1 MQEKGDELNR
11 PEDKTSIVRRLF
23 LYLLMIA
30 FFLCVV
36 IVYFQNL
43 YYSTR
48 ENIVSNGRIN
58 AIESTNQLDKNL
70 LSGLN
75 VLKLAGY
82 TLDNMIKDDY
92 AKEDILEYLTNETV
106 AVGDSLVSDTTGI
119 YGYIKGDFMDGS
131 GWVPEGDYDPK
142 GRPWYTGAIEEKGD
156 IVIVDPYID
165 LDTGSV
171 TISIVKSLCDG
182 ESVVGI
188 DLLMDGFQET
198 LEEHVKGG
206 RSCSEFLI
214 NERGKV
220 IAHSD
225 RTKIGI
231 DIDDSPDPFFSD
243 MSDWLEKNDSGFFN
257 IRENGRDYIVYV
269 LPLDYSWSCVS
280 VTDATGDFRKLYV
293 SLIITIISA
302 IIILGIFLF
311 LVNRMEIKNRE
322 ALESNIITEKAMAAN
337 EAKSAFLSNMSHEIR
352 TPINAVL
359 GMNEMILREC
369 EDEDILL
376 YAENVRTAGN
386 TLLGLIN
393 DVLDFSKI
401 EAGKLTINP
410 AEYDL
415 SSLVN
420 DLVNMISVR
429 AEEKGLAVIT
439 EFDPE
444 IPKLLYGDEIRIKQ
458 VITNIL
464 TNAVKYTEKGGVT
477 FRIRY
482 EKPKDDADSIVLRVS
497 VIDTGIGIKTQDMH
511 KLFSKFERIDEKRNR
526 NIEGTGLGMSIT
538 KNLLILMGSELQV
551 GSVYGQGSVFSF
563 ALKQKVIKW
572 EPLGDYKSAFDK
584 RMAERKKYRE
594 KLTAPDASVLVVD
607 DNAMNLMVFKS
618 LLKKTQIK
626 VETAS
631 SGDEGISYSLDRKYD
646 IIFLDHMMPK
656 KDGIQT
662 LHEMEA
668 EEKSPNKDT
677 PVICLTANAIS
688 GAKEEYIKE
697 GFNDYLSK
705 PVDAVKLEEML
716 IRYLPEEK
724 VVIKEEAEKEEKKND
739 LDKIPA
745 SVRECSVIDEREG
758 LSNSGTL
765 ESYLSLLKIFYD
777 SIDEKADELYILY
790 NSREIKD
797 FTVKVHALK
806 SSAKLIGAV
815 ILGEEA
821 QRLEDAGKSDD
832 TTYIDRHFAS
842 FLEDY
847 LRFKKILSPEFGEH
861 EGYDDRQEADMEM
874 MRSVYSEIAS
884 AAAAMDC
891 DTLEGIFEEM
901 KAYRIPEAEADF
913 YGKLKAAAGDFD
925 YDAVTSLLTEK

>member
-1 MQEKGDELNR
+1 MQAQKAEQKR
-11 PEDKTSIVRRLF
+11 PEEKNSVTRRVI

-43 YYSTR
+43 YYSIK
-48 ENIVSNGRIN
+48 ENIISNGRIN
-58 AIESTNQLDKNL
+58 AIESTYQIEKNL
-70 LSGLN
+70 LSSFN
-75 VLKLAGY
+75 ILKLAGY
-82 TLDNMIKDDY
+82 TLDNMLKDDY
-92 AKEDILEYLTNETV
+92 SKEDILSYLTNETV
-106 AVGDSLVSDTTGI
+106 AVSESLISDTTGI
-119 YGYIKGDFMDGS
+119 YGYIDGEYMDGS
-131 GWVPEGDYDPK
+131 GWIPEEGYDAK
-142 GRPWYTGAIEEKGD
+142 DRPWYKEAMAGNGN
-156 IVIVDPYID
+156 IVIVDPYVD

-171 TISIVKSLCDG
+171 TIAIVKPLCDG

-188 DLLMDGFQET
+188 DLMMDGFQDVI
-198 LEEHVKGG
+198 EEHVNKG
-206 RSCSEFLI
+206 RSYAEFLI

-225 RTKIGI
+225 KEKIGI
-231 DIDDSPDPFFSD
+231 DISKSESPFFS
-243 MSDWLEKNDSGFFN
+243 SIYGWLEKHDSGYFN
-257 IRENGRDYIVYV
+257 IRNKGRSYIVYV
-269 LPLDYSWSCVS
+269 MPLDLGWSCVS
-280 VTDATGDFRKLYV
+280 VIDATSDFQRLYI
-293 SLIITIISA
+293 SLAITLISA
-302 IIILGIFLF
+302 IIILGIFLA

-322 ALESNIITEKAMAAN
+322 AMESNLLTEQAMAAN

-410 AEYDL
+410 ANYDL

-429 AEEKGLAVIT
+429 AEEKGLTLVT

-444 IPKLLYGDEIRIKQ
+444 TPKQLYGDEIRIKQ

-482 EKPKDDADSIVLRVS
+482 EKLKNEEDSIILRVS
-497 VIDTGIGIKTQDMH
+497 IIDTGIGIKTEDMH
-511 KLFSKFERIDEKRNR
+511 KLFSKFERIEENRNR

-538 KNLLILMGSELQV
+538 KNLLKLMGSELQV

-563 ALKQKVIKW
+563 ALKQKVVKW
-572 EPLGDYKSAFDK
+572 EPLGDYRGAFDK
-584 RMAERKKYRE
+584 HLSEKERYRE
-594 KLTAPDASVLVVD
+594 KLTAPDAKLLVVD

-618 LLKKTQIK
+618 LLKKTLIR
-626 VETAS
+626 VDTAA
-631 SGDEGISYSLDRKYD
+631 SGDEGIAYSIDKKYD

-662 LHEMEA
+662 LHEMKA
-668 EEKSPNKDT
+668 EENTPNKDT

-697 GFNDYLSK
+697 GFDDYLSK

-716 IRYLPEEK
+716 IQYLPDDK
-724 VVIKEEAEKEEKKND
+724 VVLREEEEAEE
-739 LDKIPA
+739 PP
-745 SVRECSVIDEREG
+745 SVEDVPQFIRKCPYIDEETG
-758 LSNSGTL
+758 LNNSGTL
-765 ESYLSLLKIFYD
+765 DSYLSLVKIFYE
-777 SIDEKADELYILY
+777 SIDEKAAELEELYFGRDADGYAI
-790 NSREIKD
+790 
-797 FTVKVHALK
+797 KVHALK
-806 SSAKLIGAV
+806 SSARIIGAG
-815 ILGEEA
+815 ILADEA
-821 QRLEDAGKSDD
+821 QRQENAGKSGDFD
-832 TTYIDRHFAS
+832 YIDRHYKS
-842 FLEDY
+842 FMDDY
-847 LRFKKILSPEFGEH
+847 LSFKKDLS
-861 EGYDDRQEADMEM
+861 EGYCGDMEEADKPVADEDM
-874 MRSVYSEIAS
+874 MNSVFSEIRS
-884 AAAAMDC
+884 AA
-891 DTLEGIFEEM
+891 
-901 KAYRIPEAEADF
+901 EA
-913 YGKLKAAAGDFD
+913 
-925 YDAVTSLLTEK
+925 